1 MPAYITQNEAALFA
15 ETLGSVSAMRAT
27 VLLTAASTMLDQ
39 FTGRTFTGAELTDS
53 VKAGIAMCAEWM
65 ATSNPAGGT
74 IIKEKIGDY
83 DASYA
88 TPEAGSIPVAIQ
100 MLWAPYKIVAVG

>member
-1 MPAYITQNEAALFA
+1 
-15 ETLGSVSAMRAT
+15 
-27 VLLTAASTMLDQ
+27 
-39 FTGRTFTGAELTDS
+39 
-53 VKAGIAMCAEWM
+53 M

-83 DASYA
+83 DVTYA